1 MLTGEEKKGKLE
13 SKEKNL
19 LMNNAILTKKL
30 FSNKFGESKAV
41 ILQHLN
47 IAATENELNV
57 LYNKEFSNSHIDR
70 I

>member
-1 MLTGEEKKGKLE
+1 LSFLSLLPLACGGAEPKTMLTGEEKKGKLE

-41 ILQHLN
+41 IL
-47 IAATENELNV
+47 
-57 LYNKEFSNSHIDR
+57 
-70 I
+70 